1 MIIYRAVD
9 ITTGEVVF
17 ERWEDK
23 IDSTLD
29 TRNSWQGNAVVRR
42 QLLDNGS
49 QCWTVEMEGTILFT
63 GWKKKA
69 PRKRGGRKSYVKLMP
84 EEIGK
89 LKDEQICALT
99 RLAPYIMPDGSLK
112 DEKRR
117 RHLPKNAVVKAF
129 GYGKDKNRRIWQELM
144 DAEILEVKDKVV
156 YLNKNYLSRG

>member
-1 MIIYRAVD
+1 LVVDFQTIDQGNVIIYRAVD
-9 ITTGEVVF
+9 ITTGEIVF

-29 TRNSWQGNAVVRR
+29 TRNSWQGNAIVRR

-84 EEIGK
+84 EEIG
-89 LKDEQICALT
+89 
-99 RLAPYIMPDGSLK
+99 
-112 DEKRR
+112 
-117 RHLPKNAVVKAF
+117 
-129 GYGKDKNRRIWQELM
+129 
-144 DAEILEVKDKVV
+144 
-156 YLNKNYLSRG
+156 